1 MWLNLLPLI
10 LAKCWRETQLNNV
23 CPLDCVNFNYF
34 HLSYF
39 INVSHSCPW
48 RSLHILCGL
57 RIGFANSWC
66 CIWICRI
73 PAGQGSELRQ
83 SPKPTAHQW
92 PEHTVLHTGQVQPK
106 LEMHTVGL
114 SWQHYHD
121 TPIQKYHGKLIKQE
135 ADFISWG
142 KQSWC
147 WETNSR
153 ILSPR
158 VTQSHVFII

>member
-1 MWLNLLPLI
+1 MHTTSYTHTDSPFSYHAVSALLVFNPSWVILSDTTNSLFWLMWLNLLPLI
-10 LAKCWRETQLNNV
+10 LAKCWRNPVEQCLPTHF
-23 CPLDCVNFNYF
+23 NFF
-34 HLSYF
+34 HLSVF

-48 RSLHILCGL
+48 RSLHILCSL

-114 SWQHYHD
+114 SWQQYHN
-121 TPIQKYHGKLIKQE
+121 TLI
-135 ADFISWG
+135 
-142 KQSWC
+142 
-147 WETNSR
+147 
-153 ILSPR
+153 
-158 VTQSHVFII
+158 